1 MMLIQGYPCAGC
13 AAQKPFEVSPLS
25 RPKLQS
31 RSITTKLFAV
41 VVTATATLG
50 LLTGR
55 AAAGPPF
62 VTDDPEPV
70 PYQHFEFY
78 NLSLGTAIRGD
89 TLAKRQ
95 RGNIITALFLTANF
109 TSLLR

>member
-1 MMLIQGYPCAGC
+1 MPRP
-13 AAQKPFEVSPLS
+13 AAQVN
-25 RPKLQS
+25 
-31 RSITTKLFAV
+31 KLFAV

-55 AAAGPPF
+55 AIAGPPF

-78 NLSLGTAIRGD
+78 NFSLGTAIRGD
-89 TLAKRQ
+89 TFSEAPAWEYNY
-95 RGNIITALFLTANF
+95 GIIPTGKF
-109 TSLLR
+109 T